1 MILLQCIIENF
12 GKLSDVS
19 FDFSEGVNTF
29 CEENGWG
36 KSTLANFIR
45 IMFFGF
51 LNGNK
56 QDKLVNERKRY
67 FPWQSAKGVY
77 GGSVKF
83 ETEGKS
89 YQLNRVFGKKTKMI
103 FLNSMTFRQTFRARI
118 FPRISVLNYLVLMRH
133 PLAAQYFFHRRTAS
147 LHRPTGFM
155 RNLAI

>member
-1 MILLQCIIENF
+1 MKLLQCKIENF

-89 YQLNRVFGKKTKMI
+89 YQLNRVFGKKDKDDI
-103 FLNSMTFRQTFRARI
+103 FELYDLSTNLPCEDFSENI
-118 FPRISVLNYLVLMRH
+118 GVNYLVLMRH

>member
-1 MILLQCIIENF
+1 MKLLQCKIENF

-89 YQLNRVFGKKTKMI
+89 YQLNRVFGKKDKT
-103 FLNSMTFRQTFRARI
+103 L
-118 FPRISVLNYLVLMRH
+118 
-133 PLAAQYFFHRRTAS
+133 
-147 LHRPTGFM
+147 
-155 RNLAI
+155 

>member
-1 MILLQCIIENF
+1 MKLLQCKIENF

-89 YQLNRVFGKKTKMI
+89 YQLNRVFGKKDKDDI
-103 FLNSMTFRQTFRARI
+103 FELYDLSTNLPCED

>member
-1 MILLQCIIENF
+1 MKLLQCKIENF

-56 QDKLVNERKRY
+56 QDKLVNEESVISRGRVRK
-67 FPWQSAKGVY
+67 ACMAEV
-77 GGSVKF
+77 
-83 ETEGKS
+83 
-89 YQLNRVFGKKTKMI
+89 
-103 FLNSMTFRQTFRARI
+103 LNSKQREKV
-118 FPRISVLNYLVLMRH
+118 IS
-133 PLAAQYFFHRRTAS
+133 
-147 LHRPTGFM
+147 
-155 RNLAI
+155 

>member
-1 MILLQCIIENF
+1 MSPLTFQR
-12 GKLSDVS
+12 
-19 FDFSEGVNTF
+19 GVNTF

-36 KSTLANFIR
+36 KKYACEFYPNYVLWL
-45 IMFFGF
+45 

-89 YQLNRVFGKKTKMI
+89 YQLNRVFGKKDKDDI
-103 FLNSMTFRQTFRARI
+103 FELYDLSTNLPCEDFSENIGVELFGI
-118 FPRISVLNYLVLMRH
+118 D
-133 PLAAQYFFHRRTAS
+133 AASFGRTVFFFTERLRVCTD
-147 LHRPTGFM
+147 
-155 RNLAI
+155 

>member
-1 MILLQCIIENF
+1 MKLLQCKKIENF

-19 FDFSEGVNTF
+19 FDFQRVSIHSARKTDGEKVRLRILSELCF
-29 CEENGWG
+29 C
-36 KSTLANFIR
+36 
-45 IMFFGF
+45 F

-89 YQLNRVFGKKTKMI
+89 YQLNRVFGKKK
-103 FLNSMTFRQTFRARI
+103 RQR
-118 FPRISVLNYLVLMRH
+118 
-133 PLAAQYFFHRRTAS
+133 
-147 LHRPTGFM
+147 
-155 RNLAI
+155 

>member
-1 MILLQCIIENF
+1 MKLLQCKIENF

-19 FDFSEGVNTF
+19 FDFSEG
-29 CEENGWG
+29 CQYILRG
-36 KSTLANFIR
+36 KRMGKKVRLR
-45 IMFFGF
+45 ILSNYVLWL

-89 YQLNRVFGKKTKMI
+89 YQLNRVFGKKDKDDI
-103 FLNSMTFRQTFRARI
+103 FELYDLSTNLPCEDFSENIGVELFGI
-118 FPRISVLNYLVLMRH
+118 D
-133 PLAAQYFFHRRTAS
+133 AASFGRTVFFFTERLRVCTD
-147 LHRPTGFM
+147 
-155 RNLAI
+155 

>member
-1 MILLQCIIENF
+1 MKLLQCKIENF

-56 QDKLVNERKRY
+56 QDKLVKESVISRGRVRK
-67 FPWQSAKGVY
+67 ACMAEV
-77 GGSVKF
+77 
-83 ETEGKS
+83 
-89 YQLNRVFGKKTKMI
+89 
-103 FLNSMTFRQTFRARI
+103 LNSKQREKV
-118 FPRISVLNYLVLMRH
+118 IS
-133 PLAAQYFFHRRTAS
+133 
-147 LHRPTGFM
+147 
-155 RNLAI
+155 